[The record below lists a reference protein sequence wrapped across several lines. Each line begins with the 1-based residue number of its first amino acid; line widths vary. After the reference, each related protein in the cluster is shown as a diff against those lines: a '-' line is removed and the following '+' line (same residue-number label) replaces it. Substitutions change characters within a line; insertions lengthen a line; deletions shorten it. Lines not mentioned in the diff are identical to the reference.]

1 VVGVS
6 DERTGEAVKAYVVVE
21 GQVRVGELKQHVSER
36 LARFKQ
42 PTVIELVAALPHS
55 LSGEVARARIEDAR

>member
-1 VVGVS
+1 
-6 DERTGEAVKAYVVVE
+6 
-21 GQVRVGELKQHVSER
+21 VSER